1 MLTISQLCLTVCY
14 CVCVPVCMS
23 EVVKH
28 GLRDEEKEG
37 TCSKCM
43 VISVEEVM
51 ESGHFYGLQDLP
63 PESLEPLNV
72 LILFP
77 FSLTCFSEECVLERG
92 CVKRADAGFFFFF
105 FLILQDRTA
114 S

>member
-1 MLTISQLCLTVCY
+1 MSPLFCKLSLAAGDGWSVNHFPTAPHCVLLCVR
-14 CVCVPVCMS
+14 VCVS

-28 GLRDEEKEG
+28 GHRDEEREG

-63 PESLEPLNV
+63 PEPLQLQNM
-72 LILFP
+72 LILSP
-77 FSLTCFSEECVLERG
+77 FILISLKNGYWLCEKS
-92 CVKRADAGFFFFF
+92 
-105 FLILQDRTA
+105 
-114 S
+114 

>member
-1 MLTISQLCLTVCY
+1 MLLCVL
-14 CVCVPVCMS
+14 

-28 GLRDEEKEG
+28 GLRDEEREG

-63 PESLEPLNV
+63 PQPLQLLNM

-77 FSLTCFSEECVLERG
+77 FSLVSLKNVYWKEAV
-92 CVKRADAGFFFFF
+92 
-105 FLILQDRTA
+105 
-114 S
+114 